1 MKKII
6 IFDLDGTL
14 WCINSHIDIIR
25 KFYRQSYLKQFI
37 YKVFGKC
44 LPNIYL
50 HHINHLFEKIPDAY
64 VNKYCPVFRHDA
76 LELLDVAK
84 TEGYEILIISLAPQR
99 ILDNVEKRL
108 KLPVLRGMHG
118 RKGEVLRQYY
128 ENWERLVVVTDNIS
142 DCDLIK
148 MSDKAI
154 IYTMPKYIKKF
165 KNNCRGINMEFRDR
179 RLK

>member
-14 WCINSHIDIIR
+14 WSVNSHIDIIR
-25 KFYRQSYLKQFI
+25 QYYKHNYLKQFI

-44 LPNIYL
+44 FPNIYL
-50 HHINHLFEKIPDAY
+50 HCINHLFEKIPDAY
-64 VNKYCPVFRHDA
+64 VNKYCPVFRYDA
-76 LELLDVAK
+76 LKLLDIAK
-84 TEGYEILIISLAPQR
+84 IEGYEIIIISLAPQR
-99 ILDNVEKRL
+99 ILDNVAKRL
-108 KLPVLRGMHG
+108 KLPVLKGMPG
-118 RKGEVLRQYY
+118 RKSEVLRRYY
-128 ENWERLVVVTDNIS
+128 KNWERLVVVTDNIS
-142 DCDLIK
+142 DCDMVK

-165 KNNCRGINMEFRDR
+165 KNKCRGIDMEFRDR